1 MGQTYSLDRG
11 NARMGLKVDVLLP
24 SGILAA
30 RSAARRLEGIG
41 VDGVFSPEST
51 SDPFLDLVLPAV
63 ETQIPSIGS
72 AVAVAF
78 PRSPFVTAV
87 AAWRLQEAS
96 RGRFVLGLG
105 SQVKGHIE
113 RRFGLR
119 YEPPGPKMRDYLRA
133 VKALWKGF
141 RKEERL
147 DYRGRYYTHT
157 LLPAAFD
164 PGPIPYPDPQIWL
177 AAVNDYNLET
187 IGLLADGFCAHPIGS
202 PKYLSGMAIPA
213 IEKGL
218 SVSGRVRS
226 DVQVQ
231 AVVLLVAGDDDEE
244 REAAASY
251 ARLQIA
257 WSASTRTYSRIM
269 EHLGWPEVPEKLHSL
284 MSRGDFPG
292 MVSTI
297 TDEML
302 SEFAVVAGVDDAA
315 DVILERYEGVA
326 DRVLFYNLLSSSYA
340 SDEGRLREFIGA
352 LQ

>member
-1 MGQTYSLDRG
+1 MNRLP
-11 NARMGLKVDVLLP
+11 AMKVDVLLP
-24 SGILAA
+24 SGVEAA
-30 RSAARRLEGIG
+30 RSAARRLQGAG

-63 ETQIPSIGS
+63 ETEIPAIGT

-105 SQVKGHIE
+105 TQVKGHIE

-119 YEPPGPKMRDYLRA
+119 YDPPGPKMREYVRA
-133 VKALWKGF
+133 LHALWKGF
-141 RKEERL
+141 RKQERL
-147 DYRGRYYTHT
+147 DFRGRYYTHT

-164 PGPIPYPDPQIWL
+164 PGPIPYPDPPVWL

-187 IGLLADGFCAHPIGS
+187 IGLAADGFCAHPIGS
-202 PKYLSGMAIPA
+202 PRYLREMAVPA

-218 SVSGRVRS
+218 AAAGRSR
-226 DVQVQ
+226 DAVQVQ
-231 AVVLLVAGDDDEE
+231 AVALLVTGDDEQSKQ
-244 REAAASY
+244 AAASY

-269 EHLGWPEVPEKLHSL
+269 EHLGWPEVPRRLHEL
-284 MSRGDFPG
+284 MSAGDFTG
-292 MVSTI
+292 MVETI

-302 SEFAVVAGVDDAA
+302 SEFAVVADPDDVPAA
-315 DVILERYEGVA
+315 IRSRYEGVA
-326 DRVLFYNLLSSSYA
+326 DRLLFYNLLSSCYA
-340 SDEGRLREFIGA
+340 ADETRLREFVRSI
-352 LQ
+352 QT